1 MRSTISVAMCTFNGA
16 KYVEDQLQ
24 SIAQQHRLPDELVVC
39 DDRSSDETV
48 SIVRQFAKNAPFDV
62 SIVVNDKN
70 LRSTKNFEKAIGLC
84 KGDIIALAD
93 QDDIWY
99 PEKLKVLEESFAGDK
114 TIGAVFS
121 DADIVNENLDLLG
134 YRLWEVIEFDEA
146 EKKLAADY
154 GLFHVLL
161 KRNVVTGATMAF
173 RREYFPRMAPI
184 PGIWVHD
191 GWAALIISA
200 LAKVV
205 AIDKPLIMYRQHQ
218 GNQIGALRASLLDK
232 INKARTTTAIYY
244 DLVNQYQHACGVLG
258 QEPGCE
264 WATAMLGEKVR
275 HQYKRAELS
284 RRGRWSRLPGLLEEV
299 VARRYHRYSNGWR
312 SVARDLVL
320 V

>member
-1 MRSTISVAMCTFNGA
+1 MRSKISVAMCTFNGA

-24 SIAQQHRLPDELVVC
+24 SIAEQHRLPDELVVC

-48 SIVRQFAKNAPFDV
+48 SIVRRFAKNAPFDV
-62 SIVVNDKN
+62 SLVVNDKN

-84 KGDIIALAD
+84 KGDVIALAD

-99 PEKLKVLEESFAGDK
+99 REKLEVLEESFAADK
-114 TIGAVFS
+114 TVGAVFS

-134 YRLWEVIEFDEA
+134 YRLWEVIEFDEDQ
-146 EKKLAADY
+146 KKLAAEH

-173 RREYFPRMAPI
+173 RREYIPRIAPI
-184 PGIWVHD
+184 PDIWVHD
-191 GWAALIISA
+191 GWAALIIAA
-200 LAKVV
+200 LAKVA

-218 GNQIGALRASLLDK
+218 RNQIGALKASFLEK
-232 INKARTTTAIYY
+232 VNKARTTTVIYD
-244 DLVNQYQHACGVLG
+244 DLVKQYERALEVLSIDA
-258 QEPGCE
+258 GCAS
-264 WATAMLGEKVR
+264 ATAMLREKVR

-284 RRGRWSRLPGLLEEV
+284 RRGRWSRLPGILEEV